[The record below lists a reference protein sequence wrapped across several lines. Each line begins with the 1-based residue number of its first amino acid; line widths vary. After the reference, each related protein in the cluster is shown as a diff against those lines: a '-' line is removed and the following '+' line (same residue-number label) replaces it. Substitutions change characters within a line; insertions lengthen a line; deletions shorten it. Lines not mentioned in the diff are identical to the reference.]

1 MQSSA
6 DAVQAA
12 NLTQAF
18 SDTNAT
24 LSPAITLQLAA
35 QAALY
40 IICCASLVLACVVA
54 FIRLR
59 QLNHALIESQKF
71 VMQHQNKVR
80 ERASVQRKESLLA
93 HPSDCD
99 DDCRRITSAAT
110 AGGSTATLKHHF
122 AAFSTAAGL
131 VPAHDLYDV
140 DIKHSHLNQSIN
152 FKVRSSGVACSSLC
166 TCIPALRVPAPT
178 VRSADTRGI
187 CLRPTSALLQRLACR
202 SVRRA
207 SAAACVTRQRLLYR

>member
-1 MQSSA
+1 VTDPPLHSPPRTPSNVRRMHLLRHCSFLNRAKLAMQSSA

-18 SDTNAT
+18 SETNAT

-80 ERASVQRKESLLA
+80 ERASLQRKENLIA
-93 HPSDCD
+93 RPSDCD
-99 DDCRRITSAAT
+99 DDCRRVTSAQT
-110 AGGSTATLKHHF
+110 AGA
-122 AAFSTAAGL
+122 
-131 VPAHDLYDV
+131 
-140 DIKHSHLNQSIN
+140 
-152 FKVRSSGVACSSLC
+152 
-166 TCIPALRVPAPT
+166 
-178 VRSADTRGI
+178 
-187 CLRPTSALLQRLACR
+187 
-202 SVRRA
+202 
-207 SAAACVTRQRLLYR
+207 